1 MKRENFN
8 FSLVGKHLRRVGKIL
23 LYLFATMLIG
33 AFIGCGVASG
43 NPFAIFFPT
52 TWVHFFEFLS

>member
-1 MKRENFN
+1 MKNESFN
-8 FSLVGKHLRRVGKIL
+8 FSLVAKHLKKIGKVFGYL
-23 LYLFATMLIG
+23 LLTMLLG
-33 AFIGCGVASG
+33 AFIGCGIAGG

>member
-1 MKRENFN
+1 MNKEKFD
-8 FSLVGKHLRRVGKIL
+8 FSLVNKYLKKVGKIF
-23 LYLFATMLIG
+23 LYLLATMLLG

-52 TWVHFFEFLS
+52 TWVHFWEFLS